1 MKIPVKIS
9 CKSSEKYDNPMK
21 ITVNYNEMNHENPKK
36 NKTHETSLN
45 HLPFSNA
52 MKIPQELRKKP
63 SRGGCPGLVP
73 GRTKRST
80 PWSFMDF

>member
-1 MKIPVKIS
+1 
-9 CKSSEKYDNPMK
+9 MK

-36 NKTHETSLN
+36 KHETSLN
-45 HLPFSNA
+45 HLPCSNA